1 MNAFEELL
9 FKLSECAK
17 TGINPETGAKPAF
30 EVYPTYLNEEDGL
43 QYCSNCHTARQC
55 RVNFP
60 APDTIVWG
68 DCKCMT
74 ERYNAIRE
82 QEKLQEDYERL
93 CRMKYDAFPETYAE
107 ARSWTFDVDDRKG
120 DEKSMQIVRNYA
132 DNFRKFY
139 DKGAGLL
146 IYGNVGVGKS
156 FAAACVVNALL
167 DSGISCLMTDF
178 STIINE
184 LTGRFEGKQEYIN
197 HLISHE
203 LLVIDDLGVQ
213 RDTGYAN
220 EIVTNVVNAR
230 MMSKKPLIV
239 TTNLTTEELLNAK
252 DINYKRTLSRLFKH
266 CIPIDFQGIDRRMI
280 NNASGDSELREL
292 LGI

>member
-1 MNAFEELL
+1 MNAFEEVL

-17 TGINPETGAKPAF
+17 TGINPETGEKL

-43 QYCSNCHTARQC
+43 RYCSNCHTARQT

-60 APDTIVWG
+60 APDTI
-68 DCKCMT
+68 DCKCMM
-74 ERYNAIRE
+74 EHYNAIRE
-82 QEKLQEDYERL
+82 QGKLQEEYERL
-93 CRMKYDAFPETYAE
+93 CRMKHDAFPETYAE
-107 ARSWTFDVDDRKG
+107 ARNWTFDTDDHQG
-120 DEKSMQIVRNYA
+120 DEKSMQIIRNYA

-146 IYGNVGVGKS
+146 LYGDVGVGKS

-167 DSGISCLMTDF
+167 DNGISCLMTDF

-184 LTGRFEGKQEYIN
+184 LTGRFEGKQKYIN

-213 RDTGYAN
+213 RDTSYAN

-230 MMSKKPLIV
+230 MMSKKPMIV
-239 TTNLTTEELLNAK
+239 TTNLTMEELLYST
-252 DINYKRTLSRLFKH
+252 DINYKRTLSRLFKR
-266 CIPIDFQGIDRRMI
+266 CIPIDFQGVDRRMAD
-280 NNASGDSELREL
+280 NASGDSELRGL

>member
-1 MNAFEELL
+1 MNAFEEVLHRM
-9 FKLSECAK
+9 SENAR
-17 TGINPETGAKPAF
+17 ISNDPDFAF
-30 EVYPTYLNEEDGL
+30 PPTYLNEEDGL
-43 QYCSNCHTARQC
+43 QYCSNCHTRRQT

-60 APDTIVWG
+60 APDTVVWG
-68 DCKCMT
+68 DCDCISKH
-74 ERYNAIRE
+74 YAAIKE
-82 QEKLQEDYERL
+82 QGKLQGKLQEEYERL
-93 CRMKYDAFPETYAE
+93 CRMKNDAFPETYAM
-107 ARSWTFDVDDRKG
+107 ARHWKFETDDRRG
-120 DEKSMQIVRNYA
+120 DEKSMQIIRNYA
-132 DNFRKFY
+132 DNFQRFY

-146 IYGNVGVGKS
+146 LYGSVGIGKS

-213 RDTGYAN
+213 RDTSYAN

-230 MMSKKPLIV
+230 MMSEKPMIV
-239 TTNLTTEELLNAK
+239 TTNFTKEELLGVK
-252 DINYKRTLSRLFKH
+252 DITYQRTLSRLFEC
-266 CIPIDFQGIDRRMI
+266 CIPIKFQGEDRRRAGGVKADM
-280 NNASGDSELREL
+280 ELRGL

>member
-1 MNAFEELL
+1 MNAFEEVLHRM
-9 FKLSECAK
+9 SENAR
-17 TGINPETGAKPAF
+17 ISNDPDFAF
-30 EVYPTYLNEEDGL
+30 PPTYLNEEDGL
-43 QYCSNCHTARQC
+43 QYCSNCHTRRQT

-60 APDTIVWG
+60 APDTVVWG
-68 DCKCMT
+68 DCDCISKH
-74 ERYNAIRE
+74 YAAIKE
-82 QEKLQEDYERL
+82 QGKLQEEYERL
-93 CRMKYDAFPETYAE
+93 CRMKNDAFPETYAM
-107 ARSWTFDVDDRKG
+107 ARHWKFETDDRRG
-120 DEKSMQIVRNYA
+120 DEKSMQIIRNYA
-132 DNFRKFY
+132 DNFQRFY

-146 IYGNVGVGKS
+146 LYGSVGIGKS

-213 RDTGYAN
+213 RDTSYAN

-230 MMSKKPLIV
+230 MMSEKPMIV
-239 TTNLTTEELLNAK
+239 TTNFTKEELLGVK
-252 DINYKRTLSRLFKH
+252 DITYQRTLSRLFEC
-266 CIPIDFQGIDRRMI
+266 CIPIKFQGEDRRRAGGVKADM
-280 NNASGDSELREL
+280 ELRGL

>member
-1 MNAFEELL
+1 MNVFEEILQ
-9 FKLSECAK
+9 KLSKNAR
-17 TGINPETGAKPAF
+17 ISSDDFSYP
-30 EVYPTYLNEEDGL
+30 PTYLNEEDGL
-43 QYCSNCHTARQC
+43 QYCSQCHTKRQT
-55 RVNFP
+55 RIDFP
-60 APDTIVWG
+60 KKGTIVWC
-68 DCKCMT
+68 DCDCISKH
-74 ERYNAIRE
+74 YNAIRE
-82 QEKLQEDYERL
+82 QGKLQEEYERL
-93 CRMKYDAFPETYAE
+93 CRMKHDAFPETYAE
-107 ARSWTFDVDDRKG
+107 ARNWTFDADDHQG
-120 DEKSMQIVRNYA
+120 DEKSMQIIRNYA

-146 IYGNVGVGKS
+146 LYGDVGVGKS

-178 STIINE
+178 STIVNE

-213 RDTGYAN
+213 RDTSYAN

-239 TTNLTTEELLNAK
+239 TTNFTKKELMGVD
-252 DINYKRTLSRLFKH
+252 DIAYRRTLSRLFEC
-266 CIPIDFQGIDRRMI
+266 CIPIKFEGEDRRRAGGVKADM
-280 NNASGDSELREL
+280 ELRGL

>member
-1 MNAFEELL
+1 MNAFEEVLHR
-9 FKLSECAK
+9 LSENAR
-17 TGINPETGAKPAF
+17 ISNDPDFAF
-30 EVYPTYLNEEDGL
+30 PPTYLNEEDGL
-43 QYCSNCHTARQC
+43 QYCSKCHTRRQC

-60 APDTIVWG
+60 APDTVVWG
-68 DCKCMT
+68 DCDCISKH
-74 ERYNAIRE
+74 YAAIKE
-82 QEKLQEDYERL
+82 QGKLQEEYERL
-93 CRMKYDAFPETYAE
+93 CRMKNDAFPETYAE
-107 ARSWTFDVDDRKG
+107 ARNWTFDADDHKG

-146 IYGNVGVGKS
+146 LYGDVGVGKS
-156 FAAACVVNALL
+156 FAAACIVNALL

-213 RDTGYAN
+213 RNAPYAN
-220 EIVTNVVNAR
+220 EIVINVVSAR
-230 MMSKKPLIV
+230 VMSKKPLIV
-239 TTNLTTEELLNAK
+239 TTNLTMQELLYAK
-252 DINYKRTLSRLFKH
+252 DINYKRTLSRLFEC
-266 CIPIDFQGIDRRMI
+266 CIPIDFQGVDRRMSD
-280 NNASGDSELREL
+280 NASGDSELRGL